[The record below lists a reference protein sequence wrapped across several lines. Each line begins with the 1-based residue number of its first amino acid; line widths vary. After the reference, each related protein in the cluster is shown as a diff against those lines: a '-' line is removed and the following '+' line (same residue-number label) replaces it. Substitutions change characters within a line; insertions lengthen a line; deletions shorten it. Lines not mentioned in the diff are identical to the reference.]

1 MNKKFNMN
9 LLMIIATVGAF
20 MIGHGEE
27 RILLFFVAEFLEE
40 YAGERARSVS
50 SLLELAAKTAVVQR
64 NGKNMEVHA
73 HEVETGEINVVK
85 PGDKVSWTTW
95 FLRVFHL

>member
-9 LLMIIATVGAF
+9 LLMIIATAGAF

-27 RILLFFVAEFLEE
+27 RILLFFIAEFLEE
-40 YAGERARSVS
+40 YAGEQARRSVS

-64 NGKNMEVHA
+64 NDKNMEVHA
-73 HEVETGEINVVK
+73 HEVETGEIM
-85 PGDKVSWTTW
+85 
-95 FLRVFHL
+95 L